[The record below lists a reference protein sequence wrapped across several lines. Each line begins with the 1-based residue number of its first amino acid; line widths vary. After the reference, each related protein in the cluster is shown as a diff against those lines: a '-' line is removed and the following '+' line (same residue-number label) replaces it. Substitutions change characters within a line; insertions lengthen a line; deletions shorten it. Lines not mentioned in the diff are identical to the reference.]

1 MDRNIILN
9 HKFYIININ
18 KSRNTGLKW
27 TGYKRKKMHNKTIPI
42 RQNLLNYLFNISL
55 KSVVSESN
63 KEVPRSQV

>member
-27 TGYKRKKMHNKTIPI
+27 TDYKRKKDA
-42 RQNLLNYLFNISL
+42 
-55 KSVVSESN
+55 
-63 KEVPRSQV
+63 